1 MYFFNSLEVT
11 QCKELKFQLN
21 IFFKKIFLTV
31 SVGKSP
37 YVFSEAGFELW
48 LQISHHSSLT
58 EDVIGDRTLFHPLQK
73 ASMIFSFLS
82 REVGRIESPS
92 EKS

>member
-1 MYFFNSLEVT
+1 MQRVKVSIKY
-11 QCKELKFQLN
+11 
-21 IFFKKIFLTV
+21 FFKKIFLTV

-58 EDVIGDRTLFHPLQK
+58 EDVIEDGTLFHSLRK
-73 ASMIFSFLS
+73 ASMIFSFLP